1 MKIHW
6 RWSKSGFRRLSIEL
20 FQKMFHFG
28 VLEPFYDDLGKHDMK
43 SLVRLYTK
51 ELRNNLAEALFTN
64 SCMYVFYLRWQLMW
78 KPISY
83 MLPSLTVCRS
93 ENVFHF
99 PFFLFSFP
107 FFFFGPQNYEG
118 GVVVWYKSALHLARK
133 LVNRFSQTSVTF
145 FSEYLRGSLWVQF
158 SFGLSQ
164 FVLNPIRIIL
174 WTKVRQM
181 NAEYHSWPTERAL
194 ENFNPYKNDR
204 GPIFPQNG

>member
-1 MKIHW
+1 MRNIYWTIVILDESMKIHW

-99 PFFLFSFP
+99 PFFLFSF
-107 FFFFGPQNYEG
+107 GPQNYENINYTSNW
-118 GVVVWYKSALHLARK
+118 GVMTITVLIWRK
-133 LVNRFSQTSVTF
+133 L
-145 FSEYLRGSLWVQF
+145 
-158 SFGLSQ
+158 
-164 FVLNPIRIIL
+164 
-174 WTKVRQM
+174 
-181 NAEYHSWPTERAL
+181 
-194 ENFNPYKNDR
+194 
-204 GPIFPQNG
+204 

>member
-1 MKIHW
+1 
-6 RWSKSGFRRLSIEL
+6 
-20 FQKMFHFG
+20 
-28 VLEPFYDDLGKHDMK
+28 MK

-99 PFFLFSFP
+99 PFFLISFP
-107 FFFFGPQNYEG
+107 SFFFGPQNYEG

-164 FVLNPIRIIL
+164 FVLNPTRIIL
-174 WTKVRQM
+174 WELVGGIGKLPKLDKWMQNITPDQLSARWRILTPTKTTEGQYSPRTARASIRTKVV
-181 NAEYHSWPTERAL
+181 Y
-194 ENFNPYKNDR
+194 
-204 GPIFPQNG
+204 